1 MHLLIISILCLHT
14 PHSGNLPPA
23 SASGPRGSVV
33 LAEQAVAIVATKNG
47 VSTNGN
53 LQTATASGLM
63 EGAVLLL
70 LILMSEKSVMNEE
83 MRTGV

>member
-1 MHLLIISILCLHT
+1 VI
-14 PHSGNLPPA
+14 
-23 SASGPRGSVV
+23 
-33 LAEQAVAIVATKNG
+33 IVATKNG

-70 LILMSEKSVMNEE
+70 LMSEKSVMNEE
-83 MRTGV
+83 MKTGV